1 MMKNQPTT
9 VALSQFLAEA
19 KAMGQYWWNMRKLVV
34 LALLLVNGVA
44 ALYSFLQKQQYE
56 AEVSFILEE
65 KSAGGGGS
73 LSGIASQFGIDLGG
87 LGAGGSIFSGDNI
100 LDILRSR
107 HIVEKVLL
115 SKIDSSKGLSSE
127 TLADL
132 YLPQLRKKVPAV
144 SYNNVVYPKPMTRL
158 QDSVLYFIFDQIVQK
173 NLVVDRVNKKGSIIK
188 ATVVTQS
195 ETFSKIFSDR
205 LVHETIQLY
214 VDQKTSLSNRN
225 IARLEK
231 RADSLLRILN
241 NKSYQSAS
249 LQILDANTAFRSTA
263 VPVELSQREKTISFA
278 LYSEVVKNLEASR
291 MSLAS
296 QTPIINMLDTAKYPL
311 LNRKKSIVLIL
322 AAASALVVF
331 FSVVIA
337 FFFYPS
343 KK

>member
-1 MMKNQPTT
+1 
-9 VALSQFLAEA
+9 
-19 KAMGQYWWNMRKLVV
+19 
-34 LALLLVNGVA
+34 
-44 ALYSFLQKQQYE
+44 
-56 AEVSFILEE
+56 
-65 KSAGGGGS
+65 
-73 LSGIASQFGIDLGG
+73 
-87 LGAGGSIFSGDNI
+87 
-100 LDILRSR
+100 
-107 HIVEKVLL
+107 
-115 SKIDSSKGLSSE
+115 
-127 TLADL
+127 
-132 YLPQLRKKVPAV
+132 
-144 SYNNVVYPKPMTRL
+144 MTRL

>member
-19 KAMGQYWWNMRKLVV
+19 KAMGQYWWNMRKLIV

-115 SKIDSSKGLSSE
+115 SKLDSSKGLSSE

>member
-19 KAMGQYWWNMRKLVV
+19 KAMGQYWWNMRKLIV

-73 LSGIASQFGIDLGG
+73 LSGLASQFGIDLGG

-115 SKIDSSKGLSSE
+115 SKIDSSKGVSSE

-188 ATVVTQS
+188 ATVVTES

>member
-1 MMKNQPTT
+1 MKNQPTT
-9 VALSQFLAEA
+9 VALSQFLTEA
-19 KAMGQYWWNMRKLVV
+19 KAMAQYWWNMRKLIV

-107 HIVEKVLL
+107 HIVEKVML
-115 SKIDSSKGLSSE
+115 SKLDSSKGLASE

-144 SYNNVVYPKPMTRL
+144 SYHNVVYPKPMTRL

-311 LNRKKSIVLIL
+311 VNRKKSIVLIL
-322 AAASALVVF
+322 AAASALVFF
-331 FSVVIA
+331 FSVVVA

>member
-1 MMKNQPTT
+1 MKNQPTT

-19 KAMGQYWWNMRKLVV
+19 KAMGQYWWNMRKLIV

-73 LSGIASQFGIDLGG
+73 LSGLASQFGIDLGG

-115 SKIDSSKGLSSE
+115 SKLDSSKGLSSE

>member
-1 MMKNQPTT
+1 MKNQPTT

-19 KAMGQYWWNMRKLVV
+19 KAMGQYWWNMRKLIV

-73 LSGIASQFGIDLGG
+73 LSGLASQFGIDLGG

-115 SKIDSSKGLSSE
+115 SKIDSSKGVSSE

-188 ATVVTQS
+188 ATVVTES

>member
-1 MMKNQPTT
+1 MKNQPTT

-19 KAMGQYWWNMRKLVV
+19 KAMGQYWWNMRKLIV

-115 SKIDSSKGLSSE
+115 SKIDSSKGVSSE

>member
-19 KAMGQYWWNMRKLVV
+19 KAMGQYWWNMRKLIV

-115 SKIDSSKGLSSE
+115 SKLDSSKGLSSE

-241 NKSYQSAS
+241 NKSYLSAS

>member
-19 KAMGQYWWNMRKLVV
+19 KAMGQYWWNMRKLIV

-115 SKIDSSKGLSSE
+115 SKLDSSKGLSSE

-144 SYNNVVYPKPMTRL
+144 SYNNVVHPKPMTRL

>member
-1 MMKNQPTT
+1 MKNQPTT

>member
-1 MMKNQPTT
+1 MKNQPTT

-132 YLPQLRKKVPAV
+132 YFPQLRKKVPAV